1 MSQDANKSSDRADF
15 YLCLARAFLTPRE
28 GAAFEALR
36 DALPADLEDMD
47 QVLGYGLAAP
57 LAAYRA
63 EMSRLAT
70 PEALLATYS
79 ALFLAPPVPA
89 RINTAMYLDGAVA
102 GGSVREMEQVYR
114 ACGVERSEDFR
125 DLSDHLSVQLEFVA
139 YLYAHEAAAEAT
151 GKEFGLPMRGGH
163 FLHAFVD
170 RWLPGLIADLEQAAA
185 ERELAANPYLPLARI
200 LESAVARDAA
210 PHPDAK
216 PRSRAARA
224 MDKARAKYAEKGVN
238 EEDLRKIEA
247 ILKEK
252 GLSTDHLSVPVGQ
265 RDAAR
270 GWQAKVPP
278 APRRKME
285 G

>member
-1 MSQDANKSSDRADF
+1 MNQDSTHASDRADF
-15 YLCLARAFLTPRE
+15 YLCLARAFLTPRD
-28 GAAFEALR
+28 GAAIEALR
-36 DALPADLEDMD
+36 DALPADLEDLD
-47 QVLGYGLAAP
+47 RVLGYGIADALAS
-57 LAAYRA
+57 YRS
-63 EMSRLAT
+63 EMDRAVSH
-70 PEALLATYS
+70 EELLRIYS
-79 ALFLAPPVPA
+79 ALFLAPPVPV

-102 GGSVREMEQVYR
+102 GGSVKEMEQTYR

-139 YLYAHEAAAEAT
+139 YLYSHEAAAEAT
-151 GKEFGLPMRGGH
+151 GREFGLPLRGGH

-170 RWLPGLIADLEQAAA
+170 RWLPGFVSDLEEAAT
-185 ERELAANPYLPLARI
+185 ERQLAANPYLPLARI
-200 LESAVARDAA
+200 LECAVTRDAV

-216 PRSRAARA
+216 PRRRAERA

-247 ILKEK
+247 ILKDK
-252 GLSTDHLSVPVGQ
+252 GLATDHLSVPVGQ

-278 APRRKME
+278 SPRRKME